1 MKKKTVVAFLVAFCA
16 VFVFSACDEYDR
28 IEIRDPYDY
37 GTGIVP
43 TENYQEIDC
52 EIADEFFTTS
62 SDSLSSRYLV
72 ATSLSQFKEWCEDR
86 KLPYFDETSDCYYS
100 QKSVGMRQTYT
111 DGYFEENALVLI
123 NYVMSSYDTFF
134 IDGLRLSDGF
144 LTVVG
149 VRPKGEYPTDDVITS
164 YFGIFEVAKEDVSYV
179 KAINIAFMKK

>member
-52 EIADEFFTTS
+52 EIADEFFTTT

-72 ATSLSQFKEWCEDR
+72 ATSLSQFEEWCEDR
-86 KLPYFDETSDCYYS
+86 KLPYFDETSDCYYL

-123 NYVMSSYDTFF
+123 

-149 VRPKGEYPTDDVITS
+149 VRPKGEYPTADVITA
-164 YFGIFEVAKEDVSYV
+164 YFGIFEVAKEDVSGV